1 MAFSDFFSRL
11 RKPDESIDHV
21 RATGGSASPTKG
33 LPKFL
38 AGLTGRE
45 PSTLLDLGS
54 VVGDNVNFFG
64 EQLGCK
70 IFVEDLS
77 KDIDR
82 HVREDI
88 VALLPEFLARRFPQA
103 DDSFDGILC
112 WDVFDYLERPA
123 VQALASQ
130 MVRLLRPEGLVLAF
144 FNHSET
150 PAPGPPTYTKHVVVD
165 PRQLEHRR
173 YPAARGKQRPLPNR
187 DLQRIFAP
195 LLITDQFLLKTNVRE
210 VIFRKPAAPQA
221 PAETPSQS

>member
-11 RKPDESIDHV
+11 RKPEQSSDD
-21 RATGGSASPTKG
+21 TGAPAAQGSATKG
-33 LPKFL
+33 LPRFL
-38 AGLTGRE
+38 SGLSSRDQ
-45 PSTLLDLGS
+45 PTLLDLGS

-82 HVREDI
+82 HVREDT
-88 VALLPEFLARRFPQA
+88 VGALPEFLAKRFSQA
-103 DDSFDGILC
+103 SESFDGVLC
-112 WDVFDYLERPA
+112 WDIFDYLERPA
-123 VQALASQ
+123 VQALAAEV
-130 MVRLLRPEGLVLAF
+130 VRLTRPEGLVLAF
-144 FNHSET
+144 FNHSEA
-150 PAPGPPTYTKHVVVD
+150 PPPGPPTYTRHVVVD
-165 PRQLEHRR
+165 PRNIAHRR

-210 VIFRKPAAPQA
+210 VIFRKPAAA
-221 PAETPSQS
+221 ATPPTDTN